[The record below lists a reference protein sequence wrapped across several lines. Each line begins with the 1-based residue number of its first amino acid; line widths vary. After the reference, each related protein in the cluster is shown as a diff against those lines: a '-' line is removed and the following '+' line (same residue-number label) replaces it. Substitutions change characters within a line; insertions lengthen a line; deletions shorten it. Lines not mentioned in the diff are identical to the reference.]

1 MKKVLIFLITFLVFM
16 APVAA
21 NPETGA
27 AGASQP
33 GTSQEV
39 TSQGKC
45 QYGSGNYGP
54 VGIRITIVDA
64 NGNRVSG
71 TNSLDFVQRNNYI
84 SVSGSDFQI
93 VSFKPAGQYYHN
105 ATPGRSRNE
114 NVSNGVTPALVSSGE
129 TAYYWSKF
137 PLSSSSFGS
146 SLRSYFVNKFAKS
159 DYNDMLKVFSELRYD
174 ISDVEK
180 LKNHY
185 LIVEP
190 LYYFKWDSPIGG
202 CQYETRVYYG
212 TGTEVLAMLKQ
223 VDGEKVFTFRTNG
236 GKVYNHAVYHDLGL
250 SAYVPGVDLAG
261 LIHADQFV
269 GNDYA
274 IETAIMQNIGGKS
287 YGLSSMVVWLRD
299 MFVDTPPET
308 CTTAGFKFEPAT
320 DCTQSTAGY
329 AGDTNDWSCIFDQL
343 GKPANTYDGQFY
355 NPGGANEFSGA
366 AGTNPYC
373 TVACR
378 EEVFY
383 NFSGKFEVYAG
394 SRFYIQTSNNY
405 MENVTKLGPIT
416 MTGVVECRTG
426 KNTETKANTI
436 NVDKFTKDYQTAD
449 ANVLSAYDYWQNKK
463 AAYYAKDS
471 APTKTGQRTVT
482 EAHSKGCHIRV
493 RGIAGGEWDVN
504 GEYYDCG
511 SIASVHCPVQMATGA
526 VSACFAGPEA
536 FDYTY
541 YTACDY
547 TATYTSS
554 NREYSGSI
562 SWTSTVAHRASCD
575 PNGNW
580 NGKGN
585 SKGSAVSAAQR
596 DMDTAY
602 NDYKDKWGARENI
615 LNKLKDCNNFQRTY
629 SEFAP
634 SISFV
639 YSDSYYKNNYV
650 LKRNSLSE
658 YASTIF
664 YNNGNVTGSMGWG
677 NPSTTDGSKF
687 AKNNGVYGSSNVIHR
702 YDCSDNFQRCTH
714 GAEAYPTN
722 TNVASQTVR
731 SYDFGLPEGVYRYV
745 AKNGVS
751 YNTATEA
758 TNSDY
763 PFKDLGQSTLP
774 VRFGTRPGTYDYYL
788 EYYYNGSTGNL
799 FGANQKFYQY
809 NMITSAGS
817 TEYKGLT
824 ISTNLSYKCNYEV
837 TQNFLEEDPKD
848 MNAIYRTISLS
859 NPFPGES
866 GNGRLSGSN
875 WIGNVTIFGDK
886 MSYIDAYITNNRGVS
901 GEAVYQEK
909 PMFQFVLSAANMRAI
924 RKYNKELKYDYNDFN
939 LDCEEGGYYC
949 KSRFLQEGIG
959 EGYFQFTNTNSDG
972 GSCFNAA
979 KDTWESCRYTNLG
992 G

>member
-54 VGIRITIVDA
+54 VGIRITIVDT
-64 NGNRVSG
+64 NGNRVPG
-71 TNSLDFVQRNNYI
+71 TNSLDFVQRNSYI
-84 SVSGSDFQI
+84 GVSGSDFQI

-274 IETAIMQNIGGKS
+274 IETAIMQDIGGKS

-329 AGDTNDWSCIFDQL
+329 AGDTNDWGCIFDQL

-355 NPGGANEFSGA
+355 NPGGSNEFSGA

-405 MENVTKLGPIT
+405 MENVTRLGPIT

-426 KNTETKANTI
+426 KNKDTKANTI
-436 NVDKFTKDYQTAD
+436 NVDKFIKDYQTAD
-449 ANVLSAYDYWQNKK
+449 ANVLAAYDDWQNAE
-463 AAYYAKDS
+463 AAYEARNHLGVNSWTDS
-471 APTKTGQRTVT
+471 YTNTKGYRIMITNPGLGRSWYQEGYVT
-482 EAHSKGCHIRV
+482 NYGEVAGICSAHIANGAGDCRAEADT
-493 RGIAGGEWDVN
+493 E
-504 GEYYDCG
+504 
-511 SIASVHCPVQMATGA
+511 T
-526 VSACFAGPEA
+526 
-536 FDYTY
+536 TY
-541 YTACDY
+541 YTRCRY
-547 TATYTSS
+547 SGTYTSPTGY
-554 NREYSGSI
+554 RGSM
-562 SWTSTVAHRASCD
+562 SFDATVALGQGCNQD
-575 PNGNW
+575 GNFYG
-580 NGKGN
+580 NGKYGAIN
-585 SKGSAVSAAQR
+585 
-596 DMDTAY
+596 
-602 NDYKDKWGARENI
+602 GARSTADGKRNNYNAKVSTRNDI

-629 SEFAP
+629 SEFTP

-639 YSDSYYKNNYV
+639 YSDSYYKNSYV
-650 LKRNSLSE
+650 LRRNSLSE
-658 YASTIF
+658 YASTVF

-677 NPSTTDGSKF
+677 NPSTTNDSKF
-687 AKNNGVYGSSNVIHR
+687 AKNYGVYGSSNAIHR
-702 YDCSDNFQRCTH
+702 YDCAGGFQRCTN

-788 EYYYNGSTGNL
+788 EYYYNGSNGNL

-837 TQNFLEEDPKD
+837 TQNFLEDDPKD

-972 GSCFNAA
+972 GSCFDAA